1 MIISEM
7 LASAIRMSIP
17 ILLVALGA
25 IYAERSGVVNIGLE
39 GMMMIGAFWGALGAY
54 YYGPFIGIIFA
65 MFAGLVFALIHA
77 IVCVTFK
84 VNQIVSGVA
93 INILAYGVSRFL
105 SIIIFKMATT
115 SPPVEGF
122 KDLNIPLLDKINVL
136 KPLVT
141 HISPLI
147 VIAIILVPLTS
158 FVLRRTVFGL
168 RLKSVGENPLAADT
182 LGINVFKMKYYGVL
196 ISGILAGLAGSYLSI
211 EHTGMYVE
219 GMTQGKG
226 FIGLA
231 AMIIGNW
238 NPLGAFLASI
248 LFGFAEALS
257 MRVVENGIIPYQ
269 FIKMIPYVLTLI
281 VLSGFI
287 TKSTPPAADGE
298 PYEGSEG

>member
-17 ILLVALGA
+17 IILVALGA
-25 IYAERSGVVNIGLE
+25 IYAERCGVVNIGLE

-54 YYGPFIGIIFA
+54 YYGPFVGIIFA
-65 MFAGLVFALIHA
+65 MFAGLIFALIHA

-105 SIIIFKMATT
+105 SIVIFKMATT

-122 KDLNIPLLDKINVL
+122 KDLNIPLLENINIL

-147 VIAIILVPLTS
+147 IVAILLVPVTS
-158 FVLRRTVFGL
+158 FVLRKTVFGL

-196 ISGILAGLAGSYLSI
+196 LSGVLAGLAGSYLSI